1 MAGLTSEQL
10 DTPYRPDGWTVRQV
24 VHHVPESHMNAY
36 IRFKL
41 ALTEDEPTIK
51 PYDEVA
57 WAKLPDVESTPI
69 EVSLTMLDALHDRWV
84 RVLKE
89 MRDADF
95 ARTFRHP
102 HLGLVRLEGN
112 LALYAWHG
120 KHHLAHITS
129 LRDRKGW

>member
-1 MAGLTSEQL
+1 
-10 DTPYRPDGWTVRQV
+10 
-24 VHHVPESHMNAY
+24 MNAY
-36 IRFKL
+36 TRFKL

-95 ARTFRHP
+95 RADLP
-102 HLGLVRLEGN
+102 APAAGLNCGWRI

-120 KHHLAHITS
+120 SSCGAHHVAAGS
-129 LRDRKGW
+129 KGMVRMTLLVETGCQPATG